1 MPKYFPCFTDVEAH
15 HILVFGGDAHA
26 LAKVKKLLAY
36 APCITVVSPAPC
48 KELIALQKE
57 GKINTVCRDLTECE
71 EILDEFSPKLVFV
84 TQADP
89 PYDAAVFSACRARKI
104 EINTEDKPRYC
115 TFIFPSLI
123 QRGALTVAIGTGGA
137 SPAVAKKLR
146 EELETSLPDAIEDI
160 LDWLASLRPSLQSD
174 TSVPRE
180 RRAALWRALADRAF
194 LLNRP
199 LQEAETLAVI
209 EHYRA

>member
-115 TFIFPSLI
+115 TFIFLRS
-123 QRGALTVAIGTGGA
+123 
-137 SPAVAKKLR
+137 SSAVH
-146 EELETSLPDAIEDI
+146 LP
-160 LDWLASLRPSLQSD
+160 WQSVRA
-174 TSVPRE
+174 VPRLRWPKSCARSW
-180 RRAALWRALADRAF
+180 RRACRM
-194 LLNRP
+194 P
-199 LQEAETLAVI
+199 
-209 EHYRA
+209 